1 MLSAHRVFG
10 NRRKPTVVVR
20 LLGLASSLHNT
31 TYDIKLTRLPLEMSA
46 KLFNDSCLRLSAQS
60 NLVLPIGS
68 ATLRDGKNHI
78 YSAIV
83 VWQDSAAYRTV
94 SPAMRITTEADGR
107 LHP

>member
-20 LLGLASSLHNT
+20 LFGLASSLHNSI
-31 TYDIKLTRLPLEMSA
+31 YDIQLTRLPLEMSA
-46 KLFNDSCLRLSAQS
+46 KLFNDSCLRLRAQS

-78 YSAIV
+78 Y
-83 VWQDSAAYRTV
+83 
-94 SPAMRITTEADGR
+94 
-107 LHP
+107 